1 MRYTDGMQ
9 PLILTVRAVGSEFVR
24 RALKPLIIVIP
35 LVLTGLL
42 SLGAWLITRSAWWW
56 LLEAVLIMA
65 TIVIFVAYLLV
76 QALIKTIEPVQNREQ
91 RQGVRSFVDKLERT
105 AENLQTPQPVILYRI
120 VRDIVKKRQGSDSF
134 ITAMARDS
142 RELAPDFRA
151 LQKHFG
157 S

>member
-9 PLILTVRAVGSEFVR
+9 PLILTVRAIGSEFVR
-24 RALKPLIIVIP
+24 RALKPLIIVVP

-65 TIVIFVAYLLV
+65 TIVIFVVYLLV
-76 QALIKTIEPVQNREQ
+76 QALIKTIEPVLNREQ
-91 RQGVRSFVDKLERT
+91 RQAVRSFVDKLERT

-151 LQKHFG
+151 LQKQFG